1 MSNFQQQQPDKH
13 LDILNR
19 LVEVSLVLNSSL
31 SIYDILPKVMDAT
44 AKILDAEQA
53 SVILYDQHTKE
64 LHFLA
69 LSTEGAHSEALV
81 RIPIPLDG
89 SIAGSIFRENTAIVL
104 DDVSTDPRHFRLAD
118 DQSGFQTRSLLG
130 VPMRIKNRVVGVLEA
145 VNKKAEKWDNDDQ
158 YYLEILA
165 SQAAIAM
172 ENASLVHRLQKANDE
187 LSQVDKLKSDFIS
200 IASHELR
207 TPLGVIM
214 GYASFLQEEAQGD
227 LSEHATM
234 VVNSA
239 LKMRKLIEDMTN
251 LRFLDIGE
259 SELKLEKVTI
269 AELMKLAESDV
280 VENKKSDGHQLTIEL
295 PDEDIYLNADRSRLL
310 MAISKLIDNAIKF
323 TSPEDGKILVQCE
336 NRPNEIWLTISD
348 NGVGIPETELE
359 NIFKPFQQVEDHMT
373 RHYGGM
379 GLGLAISRSVIE
391 VHRGRI
397 WAESDGPSQG
407 ARFVVSLPKAAD

>member
-1 MSNFQQQQPDKH
+1 MSDFQQQHPDKH

-53 SVILYDQHTKE
+53 SVILFDQHTKE

-81 RIPIPLDG
+81 RIPIPLEG
-89 SIAGSIFRENTAIVL
+89 SIAGIIFRENKAITL
-104 DDVSTDPRHFRLAD
+104 DDVSKDPRHFRLAD

-130 VPMRIKNRVVGVLEA
+130 VPMRIKDRVVGVLEA
-145 VNKKAEKWDNDDQ
+145 VNKNAEKWDNDDQ

-172 ENASLVHRLQKANDE
+172 ENASLVHRLQKANEE

-214 GYASFLQEEAQGD
+214 GYSSFLKEEAKGE
-227 LSEHATM
+227 LNEHATM

-269 AELMKLAESDV
+269 AEMMKLAQSDV
-280 VENKKSDGHQLTIEL
+280 VENDKVDGHEFKMEL
-295 PDEDIYLNADRSRLL
+295 PDEDIYLHADRSKLL

-323 TSPEDGKILVQCE
+323 SPPKVGKVLVQCE
-336 NRPNEIWLTISD
+336 SRPKEVWISISD

-373 RHYGGM
+373 RRYGGM

-397 WAESDGPSQG
+397 WAESAGPDKG
-407 ARFVVSLPKAAD
+407 ARFIVSLPKAVE